1 MSEKQNK
8 NKIDNFNM
16 TLEECRLVL
25 DTITNLVII
34 DKNGKIKYLSPD
46 MYFMIEAYN
55 KRPVPKSVVGK
66 HIDEIHPLSKI
77 TNVLKTGRSDKNC
90 FYFSSDVT
98 NVARIE
104 PLYKDG
110 ELVGAID
117 YDIFTNGLDLNDFM
131 DKITEYSSKGLINI
145 QHTFHSM
152 YDESKKSNKIKYSI
166 NDFIGNSKIAK
177 NIRMQIANLSE
188 SNSTVLITGK
198 TGCGKEVVAHS
209 IHNTSRRCYNPII
222 EVNCAAIPETL
233 IESELF
239 GCSKGSFT
247 GASDG
252 GKMGLFELADKGTI
266 FLDEVDQ
273 LPYHVQPKLLRV
285 LQEKEVARIGGGK
298 AQPVDIRII
307 SATNKN
313 LWELVQ
319 DGKFREDLYYRLN
332 VIELNIPNLSERKE
346 DIPLLIE
353 YQLEKL
359 NKQMVKS
366 VKHVS
371 AEVMKLLLSYDWPGN
386 VRELNNLLERSMILC
401 QEDTL
406 KLEHLGSFVSK
417 VLESKLELSLSSDA
431 PLDEIRI
438 RAESNAIK
446 KALELNGGNKSKTA
460 KMLNISRTSLYE
472 KLSKYNLL

>member
-1 MSEKQNK
+1 M
-8 NKIDNFNM
+8 
-16 TLEECRLVL
+16 
-25 DTITNLVII
+25 
-34 DKNGKIKYLSPD
+34 
-46 MYFMIEAYN
+46 
-55 KRPVPKSVVGK
+55 
-66 HIDEIHPLSKI
+66 
-77 TNVLKTGRSDKNC
+77 
-90 FYFSSDVT
+90 
-98 NVARIE
+98 
-104 PLYKDG
+104 
-110 ELVGAID
+110 VGAID

-239 GCSKGSFT
+239 GYSKGSFT